1 MQALETTLPYNQQ
14 AEQILL
20 GAILI
25 DNDHIASAA
34 EVLSEEDFYI
44 PRFRA
49 IYGAMVALY
58 SQGQGITALGIQEAL
73 KTQGNEKSLSEILQL
88 STGIPPMTNVDEYI
102 DVVKQKSLARK
113 FIKTCSGAVA
123 TAMSES
129 ETVNELID
137 DVEQEMFK
145 LRDVNVR
152 EAPQLLGE
160 LVSHSVEDVLERAKL
175 GVSTLGLQTGF
186 SDVDRLTGGLQSTDL
201 IIVAARPSMGK
212 SAFSL
217 DICKGVTQKDPDS
230 VIAYF
235 SLEMSKRQCADRL
248 ICSMARVDSSRYR
261 IGYLTPTEW
270 ERVGQAADT
279 LRQSKIF
286 IDDKSASSVMDIK
299 SKARRIAGEN
309 GRLDLIVIDYL
320 QLMRGSVKTDSRQQ
334 EVSDISRDLKALA
347 KDLSVPVVALSQLS
361 RQCEARQDKRP
372 LLSDLRESGAI
383 EQDADIVAFLYR
395 DEYYNPPTPE
405 TAGMA
410 ELIFRKHRHGA
421 TDTIELAF
429 FKDFAQ
435 FGNRAKY
442 GEN

>member
-1 MQALETTLPYNQQ
+1 MQALETSLPYNQQ
-14 AEQILL
+14 AEETLL
-20 GAILI
+20 GAILV

-34 EVLSEEDFYI
+34 EVLSEDDFYI
-44 PRFRA
+44 PRLRA
-49 IYGAMVALY
+49 IYGAMLALY
-58 SQGQGITALGIQEAL
+58 TQGQGITPLGVQETL
-73 KTQGNEKSLSEILQL
+73 KTHGNEKSLTEILQL
-88 STGIPPMTNVDEYI
+88 STGVPPLTSVDEYVEVI
-102 DVVKQKSLARK
+102 RQKALARK

-129 ETVNELID
+129 ETVTELID
-137 DVEQEMFK
+137 NVEQEMFK

-160 LVSHSVEDVLERAKL
+160 LVTHSIDDIIERAKL

-186 SDVDRLTGGLQSTDL
+186 TDVDRLTGGLQSTDL

-217 DICKGVTQKDPDS
+217 DIAKGVTKADPNA
-230 VIAYF
+230 VVAYF

-248 ICSMARVDSSRYR
+248 ICSMARVDSGRYR
-261 IGYLTPTEW
+261 IGHMTHDEW
-270 ERVGQAADT
+270 RRVGEAGDV
-279 LRQSKIF
+279 LRKSKIF
-286 IDDKSASSVMDIK
+286 IDDKSASSVLDIK
-299 SKARRIAGEN
+299 SKSRRIAGEN

-320 QLMRGSVKTDSRQQ
+320 QLMKGSVKTDSRQQ

-347 KDLSVPVVALSQLS
+347 KDLNVPVIALSQLS

-395 DEYYNPPTPE
+395 DEYYNPTTPE

-435 FGNRAKY
+435 FGNRARY